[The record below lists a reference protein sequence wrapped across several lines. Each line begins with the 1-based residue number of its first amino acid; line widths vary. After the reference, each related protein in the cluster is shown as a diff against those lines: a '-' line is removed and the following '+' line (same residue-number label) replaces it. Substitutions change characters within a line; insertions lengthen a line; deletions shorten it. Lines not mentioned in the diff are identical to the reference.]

1 MISIDLSTIKKPTQ
15 GVGLGRARDMI
26 KKLKWGG
33 IPVYPQVF
41 GVNSSSMVTYFLQRL
56 DLVLSCLRHLPIST
70 PPQRIAYLSSLT
82 TSLFSHPQE
91 VSVENFQIL
100 KNVKDRLFDLFEFVS
115 QFVMPLLYS
124 LFDYL
129 SRVFLIFIIYFCQ
142 SL

>member
-1 MISIDLSTIKKPTQ
+1 MISIGLSTIKKPTQ

-41 GVNSSSMVTYFLQRL
+41 GVNSSSWFTYFLLRL

-70 PPQRIAYLSSLT
+70 PPQRIAYLSPLT

-91 VSVENFQIL
+91 VSVENFQSFGHCHFFISFSCRYRDE
-100 KNVKDRLFDLFEFVS
+100 VGER
-115 QFVMPLLYS
+115 S
-124 LFDYL
+124 L
-129 SRVFLIFIIYFCQ
+129 RGIEPQ
-142 SL
+142 S

>member
-1 MISIDLSTIKKPTQ
+1 MISIGLSTIKKPTQ

-41 GVNSSSMVTYFLQRL
+41 GVNSSSYCTYFLLRL
-56 DLVLSCLRHLPIST
+56 DLVLSCFRHLPIST

-91 VSVENFQIL
+91 VSVENFQSFGHCHFFISFSCRHRDE
-100 KNVKDRLFDLFEFVS
+100 VGER
-115 QFVMPLLYS
+115 S
-124 LFDYL
+124 L
-129 SRVFLIFIIYFCQ
+129 RGIEPQ
-142 SL
+142 S

>member
-41 GVNSSSMVTYFLQRL
+41 GVNSSSYCTYFLLRL
-56 DLVLSCLRHLPIST
+56 DLVLSCFRHLPIST

-100 KNVKDRLFDLFEFVS
+100 KNVKDQLFYLIEFCSQIYVYIILYILLFVKSYFV
-115 QFVMPLLYS
+115 
-124 LFDYL
+124 
-129 SRVFLIFIIYFCQ
+129 I
-142 SL
+142 